1 MKQSDRKMEQL
12 SGDMERPDSITER
25 RGRKI
30 ERPEKR
36 EMRYMLKA
44 ELKNHI
50 LNLRFWAGV
59 LLILAAALVSEQTH
73 LQFLLDSGGSRE
85 GPGWFLAYSFCSGG
99 EHTLLFVPIAVTFA
113 AGGEAEQELHSRFA
127 LFSCVRT
134 GKKQYLAGK
143 AAGLILSG
151 GLMLSAAMLLML
163 GISVLVFGDIPV
175 LGGGGPAFSK
185 VLLQVFVSFPRGFL
199 NGALWAMA
207 GGFAA
212 IVTRSRYLAYAVP
225 FVLYYVLSVFQER
238 YFRRFLF
245 LNPRYW
251 MAPVYFNDLICILI
265 QLALCALTGFLFIR
279 ALKRRLDDA

>member
-265 QLALCALTGFLFIR
+265 LLALCALTGFLFIW